1 MKQRRKG
8 GPTEG
13 RRSISFPYQVGQ
25 LGDVA
30 GDASSLIKSQTID
43 NLSIARIGVAVDIGQ
58 NLSVRVYD
66 LEAAV

>member
-1 MKQRRKG
+1 MKQRKKG
-8 GPTEG
+8 GRPKAA
-13 RRSISFPYQVGQ
+13 VQ
-25 LGDVA
+25 LASLTKSGSLA
-30 GDASSLIKSQTID
+30 MLLAMRSSLIKSQTID